1 MSEQVNKNILFSKG
15 RRGAD
20 TLKLAYIIFAILL
33 FATIFIHGGGP
44 AILFFLLLATMATGP
59 IWNIIDGVVDDGEQ
73 IKALQSDGQIE
84 NKLHALFNYV
94 GLGFISTATLCMI
107 VSVMAT
113 NLSAMLA
120 GNAVVLGISL
130 NLLIGPI
137 GCSVFAVTMLWYAS
151 KSFREIE
158 AYNDLINQNSQNHEI
173 LKQLKLDQYYVKVDC
188 FAWATAG
195 LGATGFAILAI
206 LAMVAIFP
214 PAAVPI
220 TIGIFVLLSATTKG
234 FQLYYQHPKPT
245 LSSDHL
251 KTGGTQNDLKT
262 SHCLRQSSINIVNQP
277 SNYDGNQKNANNPI
291 EKAANK

>member
-1 MSEQVNKNILFSKG
+1 
-15 RRGAD
+15 
-20 TLKLAYIIFAILL
+20 
-33 FATIFIHGGGP
+33 
-44 AILFFLLLATMATGP
+44 
-59 IWNIIDGVVDDGEQ
+59 
-73 IKALQSDGQIE
+73 
-84 NKLHALFNYV
+84 
-94 GLGFISTATLCMI
+94 MI

-151 KSFREIE
+151 KSFREIQ
-158 AYNDLINQNSQNHEI
+158 AYNDLIKNPQNHEI

-188 FAWATAG
+188 FAWTTAG

-220 TIGIFVLLSATTKG
+220 IIGIFVLLSATTKG

-245 LSSDHL
+245 LSSEHFEHVT
-251 KTGGTQNDLKT
+251 KVIENDQKT
-262 SHCLRQSSINIVNQP
+262 SNDFKTSTNIVHQH
-277 SNYDGNQKNANNPI
+277 SNNGGKQEYTNNPI
-291 EKAANK
+291 DEKAASK